1 MKTIKTHTHL
11 SSLIQMNNVKRFCSN
26 KNNRIKSFTLA
37 VFIVFA
43 ISTTGQN
50 LEECGTFIDTTEI
63 YQPSRFFDY
72 SSDTWLYKYRTPGFW
87 IPNSTTPIKTVLVN
101 WVICRDDNGG
111 NGWQDSQ
118 TFRDEVD
125 RMFENINHVYSTS
138 LPKGYSL
145 TCEPQYTHIYDS
157 RIRFELNEIIFIDS
171 TVFNQCGV
179 GQMPMIFSIVDY
191 VHNHY
196 PSSSKALTHI
206 FTQPY
211 NPIYPNAWGQYD
223 AYYNSYSFVITQGSM
238 ADPSSVVWPEHVA
251 HITHEYG
258 HAVGLAHTYD
268 GERTCLSHFDFL
280 DDVFGNCSENIDP
293 CEHQSQTCD
302 GDNVCYLP
310 KTWFE
315 GNTPPY
321 PLMSGCMYSSR
332 YISPKSMGRM
342 HRALSLYDYRFIC
355 PNGAMHKYVKEKY
368 SYIYPLTVSTDETWD
383 FAIKMYQDIVVTNDA
398 TLTIT
403 GEVKMPIDGKIIVH
417 PGAKLIID
425 GGRITSAHDLP
436 WSGIEVWGNKNVHQ
450 YEINGSYGQGY
461 LELKNGAVIENA
473 KCAVE
478 LWRPNYWGTTGG
490 IIHATDATFRN
501 CAKAVHALY
510 YTNHSYINGLETAYN
525 SSFKNCNFI
534 IDENYLG
541 SQTFNKHVDLAQ
553 VNGISFKGCAF
564 SVNRKIQGVSLWCVG
579 IGAYQAGFTVSSF
592 CNAGNSS
599 TTTEPCPEEYLVPS
613 TFSGFYHG
621 IHASNDGS
629 AARTFNVWNSIL
641 SNNTIGI
648 FALNTGYATIVNN
661 EFVVGCGSD
670 CDFGIYAEAVTGFCI
685 EENSF
690 YPRAINHGSPYGI
703 EIVGSLGNN
712 DIYGNHFQ
720 GLHCGNVAVGNN
732 IVTSESSMANTLG
745 LTYSCNTNTNNTID
759 FCVLKDSNGHG
770 DIASQQG
777 SMYQPSGNTFN
788 GDLYHFYNDGSQLID
803 YYYNSNE
810 NSQIPDPD
818 LLYRVSRH
826 STTSPNQCT
835 SHYGNSSL
843 VKSNSE
849 KNQLATDYLS
859 HYTTYSNLKQVY
871 ENKIDGGNTS
881 LQVSDINNASTS
893 DQWRLRA
900 HLLELAPYTSADV
913 LTATIDRYDVFSNP
927 VLFEILSANPDE
939 LKKDTLIRYLENK
952 ENPLPDYMVDILRQV
967 ADGFTA
973 RTALEAQMG
982 KYGHDYT
989 LAAGD
994 IVRSNLNDSIADPTE
1009 LRTWLGN
1016 TRDLA
1021 SDRMVVASYLQEGD
1035 SLHAF
1040 TLANLLP
1047 DLYGLQGNDL
1057 ADHSDYMDLLRLYHS
1072 LYRENRTVF
1081 ELDEAETTM
1090 IDSIANFGIGASKS
1104 MAKALLSE
1112 LSDDYIITSY
1122 CPSMPEAQGNNSD
1135 RIRTSALYTNEHKN
1149 NSVKVSP
1156 NPATTWTVI
1165 DYILPQGFDKLSF
1178 TLTNMHGVQVLNTFF
1193 YGNQGQKTID
1203 LQTVSPGIYFYTISY
1218 GEYAINGK
1226 IVITE

>member
-258 HAVGLAHTYD
+258 HAVGLDHTYN
-268 GERTCLSHFDFL
+268 GERTCISHFDFL
-280 DDVFGNCSENIDP
+280 DDVFGNCSENVDH

-302 GDNVCYLP
+302 GENVCYLP
-310 KTWFE
+310 TTWFE

-321 PLMSGCMYSSR
+321 PLMSGCMYSPR

-398 TLTIT
+398 ALTIT

-436 WSGIEVWGNKNVHQ
+436 WSGIEVWGNSSMHQ
-450 YEINGSYGQGY
+450 YTVNGLCAQGY

-478 LWRPNYWGTTGG
+478 LWRPNHWSTTGG
-490 IIHATDATFRN
+490 IIHAIDATFKN
-501 CAKAVHALY
+501 NAMAVHALCY
-510 YTNHSYINGLETAYN
+510 NNYDPNTLKETNYRGFL
-525 SSFKNCNFI
+525 KNCSFI
-534 IDENYLG
+534 IDEDYLG
-541 SQTFNKHVDLAQ
+541 TETFLKHVKLGV
-553 VNGISFKGCAF
+553 VNGIRFLGCDFSADRSVNGVHPWCIGISAYNAGF
-564 SVNRKIQGVSLWCVG
+564 SVDSYCAQALDPCPVNDLKKSTFTGLSSGICVDGDGSTSRIFTVNETVFTNNDTG
-579 IGAYQAGFTVSSF
+579 IKATNISYPVVHNNEFCIGRGEYCDFTYGIHLKNVSSF
-592 CNAGNSS
+592 TIEDNYFHPYSQSNA
-599 TTTEPCPEEYLVPS
+599 TTVGIAIAESRGVNDVYRN
-613 TFSGFYHG
+613 TFE
-621 IHASNDGS
+621 N
-629 AARTFNVWNSIL
+629 L
-641 SNNTIGI
+641 SRANL
-648 FALNTGYATIVNN
+648 A
-661 EFVVGCGSD
+661 
-670 CDFGIYAEAVTGFCI
+670 FGR
-685 EENSF
+685 N
-690 YPRAINHGSPYGI
+690 AINTNIGPLPGSI
-703 EIVGSLGNN
+703 
-712 DIYGNHFQ
+712 
-720 GLHCGNVAVGNN
+720 
-732 IVTSESSMANTLG
+732 LG
-745 LTYSCNTNTNNTID
+745 LTYTCNEYTGNQRDIM
-759 FCVLKDSNGHG
+759 VLKLDGV
-770 DIASQQG
+770 ACVQLLQG
-777 SMYQPSGNTFN
+777 SVAIPAGNTFTQSGFQIYNN
-788 GDLYHFYNDGSQLID
+788 GSYSIE

-810 NSQIPDPD
+810 TDETPNVS
-818 LLYRVSRH
+818 LLYQVNTH
-826 STTSPNQCT
+826 GTTSINPCHT
-835 SHYGNSSL
+835 HYGRGAL
-843 VKSNSE
+843 LKSASE
-849 KNQLATDYLS
+849 KTALESDYLS
-859 HYTTYSNLKQVY
+859 AYSTYLNLKQLY
-871 ENKIDGGNTS
+871 ESLIDGGNTANQIADINTATPADMWQLRARLLDLS
-881 LQVSDINNASTS
+881 PYVSGQVLASAAERSDIFS
-893 DQWRLRA
+893 D
-900 HLLELAPYTSADV
+900 
-913 LTATIDRYDVFSNP
+913 P
-927 VLFEILSANPDE
+927 VLFEILAANPDE
-939 LKKDTLIRYLENK
+939 LKNDSLIAFLENK
-952 ENPLPDYMVDILRQV
+952 TNPLPDYMIELLRQI
-967 ADGFTA
+967 ASGA
-973 RTALEAQMG
+973 SSRTALVAQIA
-982 KYGHDYT
+982 KYSHDYT

-994 IVRSNLNDSIADPTE
+994 IVRSNLSDTMANPTE
-1009 LRTWLGN
+1009 LRNWLGN
-1016 TRDLA
+1016 MNA
-1021 SDRMVVASYLQEGD
+1021 IAADRMIISSYLHDGD
-1035 SLHAF
+1035 STSAF
-1040 TLANLLP
+1040 TLANMLP
-1047 DLYGLQGNDL
+1047 ELYGLQGDDLND
-1057 ADHSDYMDLLRLYHS
+1057 HNDYIRLLNIFQGLIS
-1072 LYRENRTVF
+1072 SQRTVYQM
-1081 ELDEAETTM
+1081 T
-1090 IDSIANFGIGASKS
+1090 DSEVATVRSITESGIGVSKS
-1104 MAKALLSE
+1104 MAESLLAEVTDDNDNGCITITEPEGNGTDRGMTLSTSLNDAL
-1112 LSDDYIITSY
+1112 
-1122 CPSMPEAQGNNSD
+1122 GF
-1135 RIRTSALYTNEHKN
+1135 
-1149 NSVKVSP
+1149 SVSVAP
-1156 NPATTWTVI
+1156 NPATTWTTI
-1165 DYILPQGFDKLSF
+1165 DYTLPAKVSKAILTITNAVGVNVLSKE
-1178 TLTNMHGVQVLNTFF
+1178 LEGVQNSKVL
-1193 YGNQGQKTID
+1193 D
-1203 LQTVSPGIYFYTISY
+1203 LRGLAAGVYIYTIRC
-1218 GEYAINGK
+1218 GQCVEKGK
-1226 IVITE
+1226 LVITK

>member
-1 MKTIKTHTHL
+1 MKRISIIIALFIFCNSITCAQDIMVGEPYYFCAMNGSCYNDVPNRMVTRVDVDFSPEYASFLTQQFLLMHSGCTIIEPSSKLYNCHGYAYSVYQSGLPLQIGWKENLCSYNGTSIASYIQIEESQIQKGDIATIIEDNYYPLQSRHSAIVWNNDTMISKLNDEPLFKHHKYESWFAEMMGLGVSSHYVYYRRVINTPDDISGPSIFNGTGTYTFTPDVTPTNCTWSIEPAAMFQVSSGTGYTANLSYKTPFEYLAPKATITFTFSYGCDNHYTVSKEFDLRIPTTTISGNAISEGFILDANAVVTVTGTIK
-11 SSLIQMNNVKRFCSN
+11 SN
-26 KNNRIKSFTLA
+26 KNAKT
-37 VFIVFA
+37 IVPV
-43 ISTTGQN
+43 
-50 LEECGTFIDTTEI
+50 GT
-63 YQPSRFFDY
+63 R
-72 SSDTWLYKYRTPGFW
+72 
-87 IPNSTTPIKTVLVN
+87 
-101 WVICRDDNGG
+101 
-111 NGWQDSQ
+111 
-118 TFRDEVD
+118 
-125 RMFENINHVYSTS
+125 
-138 LPKGYSL
+138 
-145 TCEPQYTHIYDS
+145 
-157 RIRFELNEIIFIDS
+157 
-171 TVFNQCGV
+171 
-179 GQMPMIFSIVDY
+179 
-191 VHNHY
+191 
-196 PSSSKALTHI
+196 
-206 FTQPY
+206 
-211 NPIYPNAWGQYD
+211 
-223 AYYNSYSFVITQGSM
+223 
-238 ADPSSVVWPEHVA
+238 
-251 HITHEYG
+251 
-258 HAVGLAHTYD
+258 
-268 GERTCLSHFDFL
+268 
-280 DDVFGNCSENIDP
+280 
-293 CEHQSQTCD
+293 
-302 GDNVCYLP
+302 
-310 KTWFE
+310 
-315 GNTPPY
+315 
-321 PLMSGCMYSSR
+321 
-332 YISPKSMGRM
+332 
-342 HRALSLYDYRFIC
+342 
-355 PNGAMHKYVKEKY
+355 
-368 SYIYPLTVSTDETWD
+368 
-383 FAIKMYQDIVVTNDA
+383 
-398 TLTIT
+398 
-403 GEVKMPIDGKIIVH
+403 
-417 PGAKLIID
+417 LILD
-425 GGRITSAHDLP
+425 GGLMTNNDNNF
-436 WSGIEVWGNKNVHQ
+436 WQGIEVWGNKNVHQ

-473 KCAVE
+473 NCAVE
-478 LWRPNYWGTTGG
+478 LWRPGYWGTTGG
-490 IIHATDATFRN
+490 IIHASDATFRN

-541 SQTFNKHVDLAQ
+541 SQTFNKHVDLAH

-803 YYYNSNE
+803 YYYNTNE

-859 HYTTYSNLKQVY
+859 HYTTYSNLKQLY

-1135 RIRTSALYTNEHKN
+1135 RNRTSALYTNEHKN
-1149 NSVKVSP
+1149 HSVNVSP

-1178 TLTNMHGVQVLNTFF
+1178 TLTNIHGVQVLNTFV